1 MWNGLSSRYNQVP
14 FLQDWTGIDV
24 QDVWEMPTPDDDS
37 RWGTSTRAAGVPER
51 EQNVPLGVAPP
62 PDWGVSL
69 RHTLGTARSHV
80 CHQPRWML

>member
-37 RWGTSTRAAGVPER
+37 RWGTSTGAAGVPELR
-51 EQNVPLGVAPP
+51 AKRPMGVAPSA
-62 PDWGVSL
+62 GMV
-69 RHTLGTARSHV
+69 TFLGGLGLTQDEGRILAKSQR
-80 CHQPRWML
+80 